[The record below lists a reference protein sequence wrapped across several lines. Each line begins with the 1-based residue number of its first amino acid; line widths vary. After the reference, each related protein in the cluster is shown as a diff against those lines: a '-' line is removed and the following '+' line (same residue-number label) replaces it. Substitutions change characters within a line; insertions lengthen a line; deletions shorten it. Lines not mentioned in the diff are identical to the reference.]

1 MNNFVIIYRFR
12 SPESGNVFLE
22 SIEKTFPRHLN
33 YNFGGIQYFLLSSK
47 LIAEVQD
54 KINDIFDNLDIR
66 DDDYVA
72 IYYSREEDPDDIKR
86 LMMLGHADLIDED
99 LKNGGTI
106 LDRTL
111 SELLEYDFNKQK
123 AEL

>member
-1 MNNFVIIYRFR
+1 MNNFVILYRFR

-22 SIEKTFPRHLN
+22 SIEKTFPKHLIHN
-33 YNFGGIQYFLLSSK
+33 LGGIQYFLLSAK

-86 LMMLGHADLIDED
+86 LMMLGHAELIDED
-99 LKNGGTI
+99 LKNGGTV
-106 LDRTL
+106 LTRTL
-111 SELLEYDFNKQK
+111 TELLDFDFNKQK